1 MKAMID
7 TCIII
12 DLMQKREPFF
22 REAHEIFLAVADHK
36 FEGFLSAKSI
46 ADIHYLMHRFFHDDR
61 KTREVLETLFELF
74 SIADTTGED
83 CRKAIHSSIGDY
95 EDAVMAE
102 SALRVNADCLVTRNT
117 KDYVRAPLKVVEPGL
132 FLAEIHPAG
141 SPLLQEGRPD

>member
-1 MKAMID
+1 MID

-22 REAHEIFLAVADHK
+22 RDAHEIFLSAADHQ
-36 FEGFLSAKSI
+36 FEGYISAKSI
-46 ADIHYLMHRFFHDDR
+46 ADIHYLMHRYFHDDR

-83 CRKAIHSSIGDY
+83 CRRAIHSSIRDY

-102 SALRVNADCLVTRNT
+102 SALRMEADCLVTRNT
-117 KDYVRAPLKVVEPGL
+117 KDFVQAPLKVVEPGR
-132 FLAEIHPAG
+132 FLAEIRSAG
-141 SPLLQEGRPD
+141 SALLQESPPD